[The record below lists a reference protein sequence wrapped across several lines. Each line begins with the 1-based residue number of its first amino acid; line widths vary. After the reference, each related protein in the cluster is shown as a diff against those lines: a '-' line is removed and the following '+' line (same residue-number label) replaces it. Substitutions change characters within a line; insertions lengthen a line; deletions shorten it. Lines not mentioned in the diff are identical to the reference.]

1 MAEILPFQAL
11 RYDASRYAISDL
23 VTQPYD
29 KITPEMQRRYYA
41 ASPYN
46 LVRIILGE
54 QHTAD
59 NAQDN
64 VYTRA
69 AEYLKM
75 WRAPKNLLPDTKNF
89 PYSPTQEITPPR
101 RKSPTY
107 TRKGFIPPGKSCE
120 YAEA

>member
-69 AEYLKM
+69 AEYLKT
-75 WRAPKNLLPDTKNF
+75 WRAQKVLLPDAKSCL
-89 PYSPTQEITPPR
+89 YLYTQEFTA
-101 RKSPTY
+101 
-107 TRKGFIPPGKSCE
+107 PGSN
-120 YAEA
+120 AFAIRLSMSHT